1 MATPML
7 VRLRPSLLRNGR
19 ALPGARTV
27 QLMVSEGMA
36 ASMAPVGVQV
46 RAKTDAKA
54 PAGGDKK
61 KVQPLSFGIVTRVKD
76 GVAFARDLGFASF
89 GELVI
94 FVPSPSR
101 LKALQAAT
109 AGAVNYVD
117 GMIVGL
123 ERDLT
128 SVVILGNERLVK
140 VGDRILA
147 RKGII
152 AVNVGVGLLG
162 RVLNPLG
169 NPIDDKNR
177 PIDLDASPVDAS
189 HRLYFT
195 GDVKLGYR
203 RPVEVEAPGII
214 ARKSV
219 NKPLLTGI
227 SSVDSMVPIGL
238 GQRELIIGDR
248 QVGKSAIALDL
259 MLNQAFLNERLRWN
273 EDSEEEQVNKLLP
286 AKPCF
291 CIYVGVGQKQ
301 STIARVA
308 KILRK
313 PRHLYERRFLDDT
326 KEAPFAFQPINYSIV
341 VASISS
347 DSAPLQYLAPYAGA
361 SMGEYFRDN
370 GSNAVIIYDD
380 LSKQAVAY
388 RQMSLLLRRPPGR
401 EAYPGDVFYLHSR
414 LLERAAQLSDKLG
427 GGSMTA
433 LPVVETMANDVS
445 AYIATNVISITDG
458 QIFLES
464 ELFNQGIRPAI
475 NVGLSVSRVGS
486 AAQFKAMKQ
495 IAGTLKL
502 ELAQY
507 REVMEFAKFGANLDA
522 ATKQQLHRGARL
534 VETLKQ
540 GQYNPLEVAMQVA
553 YIYWGI
559 SGYLDSKEVPHIKK
573 LQVAAAQYFKRG
585 DKRTALDVL
594 EFHGEITPSFK
605 NYLYYDLLQIEK
617 AMGTLTETL

>member
-1 MATPML
+1 
-7 VRLRPSLLRNGR
+7 
-19 ALPGARTV
+19 
-27 QLMVSEGMA
+27 
-36 ASMAPVGVQV
+36 
-46 RAKTDAKA
+46 
-54 PAGGDKK
+54 
-61 KVQPLSFGIVTRVKD
+61 VKD

-101 LKALQAAT
+101 LKAMQKDSAT
-109 AGAVNYVD
+109 MNYVD

-162 RVLNPLG
+162 RVLSPLG
-169 NPIDDKNR
+169 TPIDDKSRALNV
-177 PIDLDASPVDAS
+177 DESPVDPG
-189 HRLYFT
+189 HRLYYT
-195 GDVKLGYR
+195 GDLQSGYR
-203 RPVEVEAPGII
+203 RPVEVEAAGII
-214 ARKSV
+214 DRKSV
-219 NKPLLTGI
+219 GRPLLTGI
-227 SSVDSMVPIGL
+227 SCIDSMVPIGL

-248 QVGKSAIALDL
+248 QTGKSAIAIDTII
-259 MLNQAFLNERLRWN
+259 NQAFLNEKLRWQ
-273 EDSEEEQVNKLLP
+273 EDLP
-286 AKPCF
+286 AKDVAQNKLQPSSYCY
-291 CIYVGVGQKQ
+291 CVYVGVGQKQ
-301 STIARVA
+301 STIARIA

-313 PRHLYERRFLDDT
+313 PRHLYERRFMDAS
-326 KEAPFAFQPINYSIV
+326 KGAPYCLQPMNYSVI

-361 SMGEYFRDN
+361 SIGEYFRDN
-370 GSNAVIIYDD
+370 GTNAVICYDD

-414 LLERAAQLSDKLG
+414 LLERAAQLSNALG
-427 GGSMTA
+427 GGSLTA

-458 QIFLES
+458 QIFLEA
-464 ELFNQGIRPAI
+464 ELFNEGIRPAI

-495 IAGTLKL
+495 VSGTLKL

-507 REVMEFAKFGANLDA
+507 REVKEFAKFGANLDA
-522 ATKQQLHRGARL
+522 ITKQQLHRGVRL

-540 GQYNPLEVAMQVA
+540 GQFQPLELALQVA
-553 YIYWGI
+553 YIYWGV
-559 SGYLDSKEVPHIKK
+559 SGFLDTKDVTHIKK
-573 LQVAAAQYFKRG
+573 LQNAAAQYFKRG
-585 DKRTALDVL
+585 DKRTAVDVI
-594 EFHGEITPSFK
+594 EFYGEVNPQYK
-605 NYLYYDLLQIEK
+605 NYLYFDTVQIEK
-617 AMGTLTETL
+617 GMGTMLVKD

>member
-1 MATPML
+1 MIAATSRL
-7 VRLRPSLLRNGR
+7 TAVR
-19 ALPGARTV
+19 AAV
-27 QLMVSEGMA
+27 A
-36 ASMAPVGVQV
+36 ASTSFMTVAAEASVLARGF
-46 RAKTDAKA
+46 ATK
-54 PAGGDKK
+54 PAAAEAGKK

-94 FVPSPSR
+94 FVPSPAR
-101 LKALQAAT
+101 LKAMQTGAAT
-109 AGAVNYVD
+109 VNYVD

-152 AVNVGVGLLG
+152 AVNVGAGLLG

-169 NPIDDKNR
+169 VPIDDKNR
-177 PIDLDASPVDAS
+177 ALDLDASPVDPG

-195 GDVKLGYR
+195 GDLQLGYR
-203 RPVEVEAPGII
+203 RPVETDAPGIVD
-214 ARKSV
+214 RKSV
-219 NKPLLTGI
+219 NKSLLTGI
-227 SSVDSMVPIGL
+227 SCVDSMVPIGL

-248 QVGKSAIALDL
+248 QTGKTAIAIDTII
-259 MLNQAFLNERLRWN
+259 NQAFLNERLRWA
-273 EDSEEEQVNKLLP
+273 EDYDEKELAPNKLLP
-286 AKPCF
+286 PKPCY

-301 STIARVA
+301 STIARLA

-313 PRHLYERRFLDDT
+313 PRHLYERRFLDAT
-326 KEAPFAFQPINYSIV
+326 KEPPYFFQPINYSII

-370 GSNAVIIYDD
+370 GSNAVICYDD

-495 IAGTLKL
+495 VAGTLKL

-522 ATKQQLHRGARL
+522 VTKQQLHRGVRL
-534 VETLKQ
+534 VESLKQ
-540 GQYNPLEVAMQVA
+540 GQFNPLEIGFQIN
-553 YIYWGI
+553 YIYWGV
-559 SGYLDSKEVPHIKK
+559 SGFLDTKEVPYIKK
-573 LQVAAAQYFKRG
+573 LQTAASAYFKKG
-585 DKRTALDVL
+585 DKRTNIDVI
-594 EFHGEITPSFK
+594 EFAGEVTPSWK
-605 NYLYYDLLQIEK
+605 SYLFHDLAQVEK
-617 AMGTLTETL
+617 SIGTNTLGA